1 MENLIKALQILM
13 NYMDKDSYNWGWPTA
28 CEHDVLYVNG
38 VNVHKMDW
46 DTVVGLHMLGFN
58 VGEEGDIE
66 DFDEL
71 TEDKWNTIKY
81 TIDNCAYSY
90 RYGSC

>member
-13 NYMDKDSYNWGWPTA
+13 NYMDKDSYDWGWPTA
-28 CEHDVLYVNG
+28 CEHGVLYVNG

-81 TIDNCAYSY
+81 VIDDCAYSY